1 MVNLT
6 IVNCEFCCRV
16 VTVGQAIKINF
27 PYFSPIQWDKINLPC
42 TVHIKLSNRSKCV
55 IQLRHFIATTL
66 LLYNLEFLFVTIV
79 IFFVCCLNWVR
90 RKTGTF
96 IIQLP
101 FPRKPKIS
109 NGWLATRVFH
119 QIFRI
124 VVKNFNLTVE
134 SELIDFLWCPIRI
147 QSVKTIFAH
156 LQFRFVTDQMMN
168 EFKML
173 LDQTW

>member
-6 IVNCEFCCRV
+6 IVNCEFCCRG

-55 IQLRHFIATTL
+55 IQLRHFIETTL

-101 FPRKPKIS
+101 FPRKSKIS
-109 NGWLATRVFH
+109 NGWLPESFIKYLGLLSRTLIWLWNQSWLTFYDAQSESNQSRQFLLIYNSDLL
-119 QIFRI
+119 QI
-124 VVKNFNLTVE
+124 K
-134 SELIDFLWCPIRI
+134 WW
-147 QSVKTIFAH
+147 
-156 LQFRFVTDQMMN
+156 MN
-168 EFKML
+168 SKCC
-173 LDQTW
+173 

>member
-109 NGWLATRVFH
+109 NGWLPDSFIKYLGLLSRTLIWLWNQSWLTFYDAQSESNQSRQFLLIYNSDLL
-119 QIFRI
+119 QI
-124 VVKNFNLTVE
+124 K
-134 SELIDFLWCPIRI
+134 WW
-147 QSVKTIFAH
+147 
-156 LQFRFVTDQMMN
+156 MN
-168 EFKML
+168 SKCC
-173 LDQTW
+173 